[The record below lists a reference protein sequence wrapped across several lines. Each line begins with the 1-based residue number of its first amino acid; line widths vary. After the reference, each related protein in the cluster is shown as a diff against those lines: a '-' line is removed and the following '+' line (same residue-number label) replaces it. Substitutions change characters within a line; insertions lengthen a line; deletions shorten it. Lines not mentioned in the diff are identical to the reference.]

1 MDLQQDQPIDGP
13 LPRMLIT
20 SSSNERIK
28 HARRVREGR
37 ERDLIFIEGE
47 RLVAECVSSGL
58 PLQACFTAAAPSA
71 PRGAS
76 QDSRPG
82 RPLQHMRITSAA
94 MTDPVRLA
102 TRSHPVFS

>member
-1 MDLQQDQPIDGP
+1 
-13 LPRMLIT
+13 MLIT

-58 PLQACFTAAAPSA
+58 VLHACFTADSPS
-71 PRGAS
+71 PSGRVRGEGIYKILS
-76 QDSRPG
+76 PN
-82 RPLQHMRITSAA
+82 
-94 MTDPVRLA
+94 
-102 TRSHPVFS
+102 

>member
-1 MDLQQDQPIDGP
+1 
-13 LPRMLIT
+13 MLIT

-58 PLQACFTAAAPSA
+58 PLQACFTAAAPFVLEA
-71 PRGAS
+71 ELEIDGRRWIGA
-76 QDSRPG
+76 
-82 RPLQHMRITSAA
+82 
-94 MTDPVRLA
+94 RLIGL
-102 TRSHPVFS
+102 